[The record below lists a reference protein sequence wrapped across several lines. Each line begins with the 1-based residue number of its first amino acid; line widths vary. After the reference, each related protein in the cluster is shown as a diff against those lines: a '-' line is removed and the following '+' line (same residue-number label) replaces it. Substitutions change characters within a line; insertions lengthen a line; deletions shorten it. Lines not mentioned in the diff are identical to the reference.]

1 MIELLYGVWLSEVAV
16 VLLEDAVLLRDCVV
30 LVQPR
35 SPTVALLIAFE
46 DVGAAVVDSDLDA
59 NNVLTK
65 EDLPPAA
72 TIAPLFLAALDDTEA
87 IFIAVLLDFESLLVD
102 HEVPDVEGPEC
113 LPVLVNETRFV
124 DAILESIQIR
134 RVVLGDCGEDGHG
147 VLGQV
152 IETVVDGHN
161 RVLLDHQV
169 EYLLEQ
175 SLVDCI
181 LGTRIEVVVKD
192 EA

>member
-1 MIELLYGVWLSEVAV
+1 MFWYSLIELLYGVWLSEVAV

-102 HEVPDVEGPEC
+102 HEVPDVEGPER
-113 LPVLVNETRFV
+113 LPVLVN
-124 DAILESIQIR
+124 
-134 RVVLGDCGEDGHG
+134 
-147 VLGQV
+147 
-152 IETVVDGHN
+152 
-161 RVLLDHQV
+161 
-169 EYLLEQ
+169 
-175 SLVDCI
+175 
-181 LGTRIEVVVKD
+181 
-192 EA
+192 